1 VWHTGRDPAGGRPSR
16 FPRESQGYRRGVIFF
31 GSGRLF
37 LLPLLLFFLAPLFF
51 YSPLVALVLVAVV
64 VLVSVSAGRGRRAG
78 IEPALG
84 APELAPQDPRA
95 FEDVRRTAE
104 EDILSLADEIRALD
118 LDIEMPGVSS
128 EARADYMHAVDQY
141 DRAQAALERARSPRD
156 MGAVSSAVEE
166 GRFAITSTRARLAGK
181 PPPER
186 RPPCFFDPRHGPS
199 VRNVVWTPPGGTP
212 RPVPV
217 CAADAISLEEGN
229 QPHARRVRV
238 GDRQV
243 PYWNAPSYYGPWAG
257 GYFSPF
263 GMLLPG
269 LLLGSTVGAGMYAM
283 DTFDDMGDPGDGY
296 SDSGDGGGDVSAG
309 W

>member
-1 VWHTGRDPAGGRPSR
+1 
-16 FPRESQGYRRGVIFF
+16 VIFF

-78 IEPALG
+78 VGPARG
-84 APELAPQDPRA
+84 VPELAPQDPHA

-156 MGAVSSAVEE
+156 MGAVSSAVDE

-217 CAADAISLEEGN
+217 CAADAISLEEGS

>member
-1 VWHTGRDPAGGRPSR
+1 
-16 FPRESQGYRRGVIFF
+16 VIFF

-51 YSPLVALVLVAVV
+51 YSPLVAVVLVAVV

-78 IEPALG
+78 VEPAHG
-84 APELAPQDPRA
+84 APELAAQDPRA
-95 FEDVRRTAE
+95 FEEVRRTAE

-156 MGAVSSAVEE
+156 MGAVSSAVDE

-181 PPPER
+181 SPPDR

-263 GMLLPG
+263 SMLLPG

-296 SDSGDGGGDVSAG
+296 SDSGDGGGDVSAD